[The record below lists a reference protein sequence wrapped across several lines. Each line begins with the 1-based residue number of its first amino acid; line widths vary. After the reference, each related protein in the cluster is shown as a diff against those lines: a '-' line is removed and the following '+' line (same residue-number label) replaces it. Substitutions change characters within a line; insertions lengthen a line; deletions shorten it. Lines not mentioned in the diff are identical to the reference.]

1 MSNQSSL
8 SNHAEKTFFEKESR
22 TIYNQC
28 LKKAQRWHNHPRY
41 FEPQDLAEFA
51 FIKVWMAMDKYDESQ
66 PLAAFVNTIAFNAFV
81 DACRSNG
88 GVYEVSLDETLPPA
102 STTLQGKVVCSV
114 VDRNEHN
121 DTENR
126 PAYSIESESSS
137 IALALEP
144 LLGCLPTR
152 QRQVIEMSFGLGQ
165 NWWER
170 TDESIAEE
178 LGITRQTV
186 ISDRK
191 KAILDM
197 QTRVGR
203 IGVWAA

>member
-1 MSNQSSL
+1 MSNQSFL

-114 VDRNEHN
+114 VDRNE
-121 DTENR
+121 
-126 PAYSIESESSS
+126 AYYAFEVGAEFQHSLDLHVEEFFSS
-137 IALALEP
+137 
-144 LLGCLPTR
+144 LPT
-152 QRQVIEMSFGLGQ
+152 IEDSLIVFPVFYYLL
-165 NWWER
+165 
-170 TDESIAEE
+170 I
-178 LGITRQTV
+178 
-186 ISDRK
+186 
-191 KAILDM
+191 
-197 QTRVGR
+197 
-203 IGVWAA
+203 

>member
-8 SNHAEKTFFEKESR
+8 SNHAEESFFEKKWDE
-22 TIYNQC
+22 IYTLC
-28 LKKAQRWHNHPRY
+28 LRKASRWHNHPRY
-41 FEPQDLAEFA
+41 HEPQDLAQIA
-51 FIKVWMAMDKYDESQ
+51 AIKVWKAIGGYDSSR
-66 PLAAFVNTIAFNAFV
+66 PLAAFVNTIAFNAFI
-81 DACRSNG
+81 DACRSNEQ
-88 GVYEVSLDETLPPA
+88 VYEVSLDETRPVSLLHA
-102 STTLQGKVVCSV
+102 QVVSTVM
-114 VDRNEHN
+114 DRNDDI
-121 DTENR
+121 DTDLR
-126 PAYSIESESSS
+126 PAYLIESESSS
-137 IALALEP
+137 LALDLEP

-152 QRQVIEMSFGLGQ
+152 QRQVIEISFGLGRC
-165 NWWER
+165 WWER

-203 IGVWAA
+203 TGVWAA

>member
-8 SNHAEKTFFEKESR
+8 SNHAEKSFSKKEWDEIY
-22 TIYNQC
+22 TIC
-28 LKKAQRWHNHPRY
+28 LRKANCWHNHPRY
-41 FEPQDLAEFA
+41 HEPQDLAQIA
-51 FIKVWMAMDKYDESQ
+51 VIKVWKAIDQYDADR
-66 PLAAFVNTIAFNAFV
+66 PLAAFVNTIAFNAFI
-81 DACRSNG
+81 DTCRSNED
-88 GVYEVSLDETLPPA
+88 VYEVSLDETRPVSA
-102 STTLQGKVVCSV
+102 LQEQVVCAV
-114 VDRNEHN
+114 VDRNEDN
-121 DTENR
+121 DTETR
-126 PAYSIESESSS
+126 PAYSIENESSS
-137 IALALEP
+137 IASGLEV
-144 LLGCLPTR
+144 LLECLPIR
-152 QRQVIEMSFGLGQ
+152 QRQVIEMSFGLGRC
-165 NWWER
+165 WWER

>member
-1 MSNQSSL
+1 MRNQSTL
-8 SNHAEKTFFEKESR
+8 SDHAEKSFFEKKWDE
-22 TIYNQC
+22 IYTLC
-28 LKKAQRWHNHPRY
+28 LKKAIRWHNHPRY
-41 FEPQDLAEFA
+41 HEPQDLAQIA
-51 FIKVWMAMDKYDESQ
+51 VIKVWRAIDDYDKSR

-81 DACRSNG
+81 DACRSNED
-88 GVYEVSLDETLPPA
+88 VYEVSLDETLPV
-102 STTLQGKVVCSV
+102 SSLQGNVVCSV
-114 VDRNEHN
+114 IDRNDDN
-121 DTENR
+121 DTETR
-126 PAYSIESESSS
+126 PAYSVESESSS

-144 LLGCLPTR
+144 LLGCLPAR